1 MMAWMMKTYKRKM
14 TLRHFLVKDQVVKM
28 HQTFQQQLERYESC
42 EYSPVQWQ
50 ASEASISHGLQ
61 VLGKTPFAKKRW
73 QPSLGNMDSPPVPSC
88 SKRSYLSNPTR
99 ESRFD
104 NKGHFPMLVEK
115 QNRWKNFAKLDLLM
129 LHAWNVRYTFA
140 WHKKRIG
147 TLLNMVFEV

>member
-1 MMAWMMKTYKRKM
+1 MGMYQMMAWMMKMYKRKM
-14 TLRHFLVKDQVVKM
+14 TFWHFLVKDQVVKV
-28 HQTFQQQLERYESC
+28 HQTFQQQLERCESC
-42 EYSPVQWQ
+42 EYSLVQWQ

-61 VLGKTPFAKKRW
+61 VLGSTPFAKKRW

-115 QNRWKNFAKLDLLM
+115 QNRCKLCKTGFANVTCMQCKVHLCFTQKKNWYL
-129 LHAWNVRYTFA
+129 T
-140 WHKKRIG
+140 
-147 TLLNMVFEV
+147 